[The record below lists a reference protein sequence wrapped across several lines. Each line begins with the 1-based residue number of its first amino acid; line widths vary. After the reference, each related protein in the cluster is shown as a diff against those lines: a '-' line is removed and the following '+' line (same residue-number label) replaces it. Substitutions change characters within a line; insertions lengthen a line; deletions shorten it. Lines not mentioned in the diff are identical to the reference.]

1 MSELK
6 PNAPWLRNY
15 GAVPARIEYSRRT
28 MYRELTA
35 CVEKYPD
42 LTAYT
47 YMGTTGSYT
56 DLLALVD
63 GCAASLSAVGIKEGD
78 RVTVCMPNCPQ
89 GVAALYAINKIGAVA
104 CMIHPLSSVGEI
116 EFYLRDSESV
126 AAVVFVGASEKIDV
140 AMRSYPL
147 KTLIVSTPAD
157 ELGAVKR
164 FGYALTMG
172 RRIKKPRPRPGV
184 IKWQP
189 FKALAKAVKGDVE
202 TPRDSG
208 DPAVILYSGGTTG
221 TSKGILLSNLNF
233 NALGAQVL
241 AMAQCFEP
249 GDKMLAVMPMFHG
262 FGLGVCIHTMLTNG
276 GHCVLV
282 PRFNAES
289 YCQLIKDEHPNL
301 IAGVPTLFEAML
313 HVDWDG
319 YDLSFFKGIFSG
331 GDSLPLDLKHRFD
344 AFLKE
349 HGATVKIR
357 EGYGTTE
364 CVTASC
370 LTPYNTDKDGTIG
383 FPFPDTFYKIVE
395 QGTTEEL
402 PPGYDGE
409 ICISGPT
416 VMLEYI
422 NQPQETADT
431 LRVHAD
437 GRIWL
442 HTGDLG
448 MMDKD
453 GFIYFKQRI
462 KRMIISSGYNI
473 YPSQIENIIDN
484 NDMVHLSCVIGV
496 PDKYKMQRVKAF
508 VVLMPGVEPNDETR
522 QKLLDYLSKNI
533 AKYMMPKEIEFRDSL
548 PKTLVGK
555 VAYTV
560 LEAQE
565 AEKRAAEEA
574 SLSTEV

>member
-1 MSELK
+1 MTEK
-6 PNAPWLRNY
+6 RPNAPWLKSY
-15 GAVPARIEYSRRT
+15 GDVPATIEYSRRT
-28 MYRELTA
+28 MYREFAA
-35 CVEKYPD
+35 CVERYPEY
-42 LTAYT
+42 TAYS
-47 YMGTTGSYT
+47 YMGTTGTYT
-56 DLLALVD
+56 KLLQLVD
-63 GCAASLSAVGIKEGD
+63 LCANSLYAVGVRPGD

-89 GVAALYAINKIGAVA
+89 GVAALYAVNKLGAVA

-126 AAVVFVGASEKIDV
+126 AAIVFDGAHEKFFE
-140 AMRSYPL
+140 AMKSCPL
-147 KTLIVSTPAD
+147 KTLVVSTPAD
-157 ELGAVKR
+157 ELGAIKR
-164 FGYALTMG
+164 FGYGLTMG
-172 RRIKKPRPRPGV
+172 RKIKKPPITRGTYNW
-184 IKWQP
+184 KA
-189 FKALAKAVKGDVE
+189 FKALSKTVKGDVE
-202 TPRDSG
+202 CPREAT

-241 AMAQCFEP
+241 AMARCYEP

-262 FGLGVCIHTMLTNG
+262 FGLGVCIHTMLING

-289 YCQLIKDEHPNL
+289 YCQLIKDQHPNF
-301 IAGVPTLFEAML
+301 IAGVPTLYEAML

-331 GDSLPLDLKHRFD
+331 GDSLPIDLKHRFD

-402 PPGYDGE
+402 PYGYDGE

-448 MMDKD
+448 MMDKE
-453 GFIYFKQRI
+453 GFVYFKQRI

-484 NDMVHLSCVIGV
+484 NEMVHLSCVIGV

-508 VVLMPGVEPNDETR
+508 VVLMPGYEPNDETR
-522 QKLLDYLSKNI
+522 AKLLDYLGKNI
-533 AKYMMPKEIEFRDSL
+533 AKYMMPKEIEFRESL

-565 AEKRAAEEA
+565 AEKREAEQKAAEA
-574 SLSTEV
+574 QQ